1 MKRGIIVIVA
11 ILSFLIVV
19 TKSNAEMKITPG
31 GVTFPDNTTQTT
43 SATGGSGQWSANGF
57 KIYYNSG
64 NVGIGTTDPG
74 EKLEV
79 GGNIKVSGDGN
90 GIKFPDGTVQT
101 TASAPTW
108 HQILPA
114 ADRFKLVLNS
124 NAAVLDKETGLV
136 WEKSPST
143 STFIWRFAQL
153 QCHTLTLG
161 NRKGWRLPTIQEL
174 GSLVDPTQSNPALP
188 AGHPFTAL
196 QLNGFY
202 WSASTVADIAD
213 TALAMELVVGN
224 IAGSAMST
232 SQGFAW
238 CVRGGLGVGSQ

>member
-1 MKRGIIVIVA
+1 MQRRNTWIIQNITIA
-11 ILSFLIVV
+11 ILAAVTLANQSLAADIVL
-19 TKSNAEMKITPG
+19 TPPAGG
-31 GVTFPDNTTQTT
+31 GVTITN
-43 SATGGSGQWSANGF
+43 AA
-57 KIYYNSG
+57 G
-64 NVGIGTTDPG
+64 NVTRFRVGDDGKVGIGTTGPG
-74 EKLEV
+74 EKLAV
-79 GGNIKVSGDGN
+79 AGNIEVSGDGN

-114 ADRFKLVLNS
+114 ADRFKLVMNS

-161 NRKGWRLPTIQEL
+161 SRKGWRLPTIQEL
-174 GSLVDPTQSNPALP
+174 GSLVDPIQSNPALP

-202 WSASTVADIAD
+202 WSATTVADVAN
-213 TALAMELVVGN
+213 TALAMELSVGN